1 MNRRG
6 GALCARER
14 LRIQLLLRLSLNF
27 AMLAEDGREGE
38 AKDKERMHAALMAA
52 VVCGIWKD
60 RTKLGP

>member
-1 MNRRG
+1 M
-6 GALCARER
+6 
-14 LRIQLLLRLSLNF
+14 RLSLNF

-38 AKDKERMHAALMAA
+38 AKEKERMHEALMAA